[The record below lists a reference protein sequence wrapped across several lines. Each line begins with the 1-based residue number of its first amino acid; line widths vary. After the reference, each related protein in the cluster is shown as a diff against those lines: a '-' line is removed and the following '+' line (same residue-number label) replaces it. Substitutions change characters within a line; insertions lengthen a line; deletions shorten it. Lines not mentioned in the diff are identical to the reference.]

1 MRLQLGQA
9 LVAGVG
15 DPGHAWISKR
25 ERGFSICILIG
36 SGVTDPGYKVFPATR
51 FSGPPY
57 SAGTKLMCFQGWWS
71 SRFGCQPRTEGW
83 MRDLLR

>member
-15 DPGHAWISKR
+15 DPGP
-25 ERGFSICILIG
+25 ICILIG